1 MVRAYKYGFS
11 STLHT
16 VENMADVADKALFE
30 KILVERHCLHGLL
43 PTKRAYGFLR
53 PRGTLWSCP
62 AVNFNC
68 TKDPY
73 YHDAGMNIFDRVLNQ
88 VSKLGGI

>member
-53 PRGTLWSCP
+53 PRGTLWSRG
-62 AVNFNC
+62 VHGN
-68 TKDPY
+68 
-73 YHDAGMNIFDRVLNQ
+73 
-88 VSKLGGI
+88 GIPRGNGIPMGFPWEWE